1 MSMKMHVLSGG
12 WLRMR
17 KSVYLPD
24 AAREETLD
32 LPVSCFL
39 LRHPQGNVLFD
50 TGCHPS
56 VLEDAP
62 SRWGSMARV
71 MQPMGK
77 PEENLM
83 FELNG
88 LGVRPTDIDVVVCSH
103 LHSDHCGCNE
113 FFRSATMICHSA
125 ELRNAKA
132 AGAAAQGFLAV
143 DWDHGLE
150 TQCIDREHDLFG
162 DSRITLMPL
171 PGHTEG
177 MIGALVSLE
186 RDGDFLLASDSVPL
200 MRNLDENLIPK
211 NTWDPVKAQATYKEI
226 RHLARTG
233 ATVMCG
239 HDAEQWQ
246 MLRKGGEI
254 YQ

>member
-17 KSVYLPD
+17 KGVYLPGAPKD
-24 AAREETLD
+24 ETLD

-39 LRHPQGNVLFD
+39 LRHAQGNVLFD

-62 SRWGSMARV
+62 ARWGAMARV
-71 MQPMGK
+71 MQPIGK

-83 FELNG
+83 YELQA
-88 LGVRPTDIDVVVCSH
+88 LGVQAEDIDVVVCSH

-113 FFRSATMICHSA
+113 FFRSATLVCHTA

-132 AGAAAQGFLAV
+132 EDAAARGFLAV
-143 DWDHGLE
+143 DWDHGFK
-150 TQCIDREHDLFG
+150 TQCIEREHDLFG
-162 DSRITLMPL
+162 DGRITLLPL

-177 MIGALVSLE
+177 MVGALISLE
-186 RDGDFLLASDSVPL
+186 RDGDFVLASDSVPL

-211 NTWDPVKAQATYKEI
+211 NTWDTVRAEASFEEI
-226 RHLARTG
+226 RHLARGG
-233 ATVMCG
+233 AKVICG

-246 MLRKGGEI
+246 QLRKGRET